1 LTTDPIASYKLLQ
14 HTACVIKLKK
24 KKLRKNTNSAY
35 SLLQEPN
42 EILYGIMIY
51 DSSV

>member
-1 LTTDPIASYKLLQ
+1 MCDQ
-14 HTACVIKLKK
+14 VKK
-24 KKLRKNTNSAY
+24 KKKTQKDTNSAY
-35 SLLQEPN
+35 SFLQEPN